1 MARAQLIG
9 SWLLEPGQPDVEAE
23 LGRHAMLFADG
34 GDLIY
39 SIAHGDGVA
48 RMLLT
53 WRVDGDAL
61 VTDQPS
67 NPHEERTAFRLEGDE
82 LLVGD
87 ARYRRETGALFDP
100 LARAFALGSFA
111 LRHAIASAVSGDA
124 FAPFL
129 MVVTPTGS
137 DLLRVMATT
146 AEAAE
151 VKARALAR
159 QKAAATALAWVYDG
173 TLSQGRS
180 QTDAALATVS
190 LPGVGSA
197 LVLAQAYRFAGAIQ
211 RAEPAGGVVLV
222 HEASSWFDG
231 ALDR

>member
-9 SWLLEPGQPDVEAE
+9 SWLLEPGQADVEAE

-53 WRVDGDAL
+53 WRVDGGAL

-67 NPHEERTAFRLEGDE
+67 HPHEERTAFRFEGAA
-82 LLVGD
+82 LVIGD
-87 ARYRRETGALFDP
+87 ARYQRETGALFDP

-111 LRHAIASAVSGDA
+111 LRHAVSSAVPGDA

-129 MVVTPTGS
+129 MVATPTGS

-146 AEAAE
+146 PEAAE

-159 QKAAATALAWVYDG
+159 QKPAATALAWVYDG
-173 TLSQGRS
+173 TLTQGKT

-190 LPGVGSA
+190 LPGVASA
-197 LVLAQAYRFAGAIQ
+197 LVLAQAYRFGGAIE
-211 RAEPAGGVVLV
+211 RAEPTGGVVLV
-222 HEASSWFDG
+222 AEAQSWFDG
-231 ALDR
+231 GLDR